1 MAKAEPKAKNKG
13 GRPGKLTPELQD
25 LICKHLESGCYLET
39 AAAVAG
45 VVKQTLHGWLRR
57 AAKGE
62 PEYIAFRE
70 AVEAAQAGADSE
82 NVETIRQA
90 SKKDWRAAAWRLER
104 KHQKRWGTVQR
115 HEVSGPEG
123 KAVEVKQVAM
133 DLSSLSAE
141 ELIAF
146 RSLLAKI
153 KGPADIETPDDRGD

>member
-1 MAKAEPKAKNKG
+1 MPL
-13 GRPGKLTPELQD
+13 GRKPKLTPEVQARIVSYL
-25 LICKHLESGCYLET
+25 HSGTYLET
-39 AAAVAG
+39 AAAASG
-45 VVKQTLHGWLRR
+45 IGERTLFRWLKR
-57 AAKGE
+57 AADGDE
-62 PEYIAFRE
+62 GIYRDFA
-70 AVEAAQAGADSE
+70 ASVEAAQSKAD
-82 NVETIRQA
+82 VRDVATIA
-90 SKKDWRAAAWRLER
+90 KAALKDWRAAAWRLER
-104 KHQKRWGTVQR
+104 RHPKRWGTVQR